1 MKIALG
7 TVQFGIPYGI
17 NNIKGIPD
25 RNEIKNIFRLAHDS
39 GITILDTAPAYGDA
53 EIKIAELSDSQFNVV
68 TKFSY
73 AKNDVELRDQLS
85 KSLQDLG
92 SPNVY
97 GYLAHN
103 ADNLLKVPE
112 LWRVLCE
119 ARDEESIKKIG
130 YSLYNPEQLEMLLGN
145 GFIPDLVQIPYSL
158 LDRKFESAFTV
169 LKNLGAEI
177 HIRSVFLQGLY
188 LMDFEKLPMK
198 LLPLKNELYQLHVCC
213 KDFGIPM
220 AALAL
225 NFVAQNSYVDKVI
238 IGVDSSEQ
246 LQQNLI
252 FANSFTILPELLDII
267 SKINVQKKELLSPAN
282 W

>member
-188 LMDFEKLPMK
+188 FKDPNNLPAKLTPLRPQLVK
-198 LLPLKNELYQLHVCC
+198 LHKLCELHNLSI
-213 KDFGIPM
+213 G
-220 AALAL
+220 ALAL
-225 NFVAQNSYVDKVI
+225 NFVAQNPSVDQVVL
-238 IGVDSSEQ
+238 GVEKESQ
-246 LQQNLI
+246 LKQNLEMI
-252 FANSFTILPELLDII
+252 QTLVNQKGLMEEVCKLEGSDKSLL
-267 SKINVQKKELLSPAN
+267 NPAN

>member
-25 RNEIKNIFRLAHDS
+25 RKEIKNIFRLAHDS
-39 GITILDTAPAYGDA
+39 GIRILDTAPAYGDA
-53 EIKIAELSDSQFNVV
+53 ETKIAELSDGQFNVV

-73 AKNDVELRDQLS
+73 SKNDVELRDQLS

-92 SPNVY
+92 SSNFY

-119 ARDEESIKKIG
+119 ARDEKLIKKIG
-130 YSLYNPEQLEMLLGN
+130 YSLYNPEQLEKLLGN

-158 LDRKFESAFTV
+158 LDRKFESALKV

-188 LMDFEKLPMK
+188 LMDIEKLPMK
-198 LLPLKNELYQLHVCC
+198 LLPLKNELYQLHVFCL
-213 KDFGIPM
+213 DFGIPM

-225 NFVAQNSYVDKVI
+225 NFVAQNTYLDKVI

-252 FANSFTILPELLDII
+252 FTNSFTIPPELFDII
-267 SKINVQKKELLSPAN
+267 SKINVKEKELLNPAN